1 MKNGLREH
9 NPQNLMSTMW
19 RNWAVATGA
28 LMLPMACSLFMPKIW
43 LPFLALAEVY
53 VLVSLRKAAIASAV
67 SNCSALAGIA
77 IRSLFTSALIMLA
90 INILCTDWLVIP
102 S

>member
-43 LPFLALAEVY
+43 PVSYTHLTLPT
-53 VLVSLRKAAIASAV
+53 
-67 SNCSALAGIA
+67 NC
-77 IRSLFTSALIMLA
+77 T
-90 INILCTDWLVIP
+90 
-102 S
+102 